1 MPTVRHLAFTCKEPT
16 KIADFLHDVF
26 GLEILY
32 KNPGGTSVL
41 SDGETNIT
49 LNTAE
54 FEYPWHFGLEMS
66 SEEIAGRRSLLGRMG
81 APTNDGVADGRPV
94 EAFTKTPEGQR
105 IDMAPFWPTMPGQNR
120 RNREATILDESEV
133 ARLKDLPK
141 IRHIAFCCKE
151 PDKIADFM
159 AEALD
164 FEVLYH
170 TPPAVVVLS
179 DGNINFTLLTE
190 TFLDEDPVSWHFG
203 VEMPAEK
210 IQALRPILEEMGV
223 DVHDGVRDGRPVDLF
238 IHTPEG
244 HRIDI
249 APFWPTK
256 KGQSRRPQDA
266 AAGNAR
272 AS

>member
-1 MPTVRHLAFTCKEPT
+1 MPTVRHLAFTCKEPV

-32 KNPGGTSVL
+32 KNPGGTAVL

-49 LNTAE
+49 LNTAS
-54 FEYPWHFGLEMS
+54 FEYPWHFGLEMP
-66 SEEIAGRRSLLGRMG
+66 SEEIAGRRSLLERMG
-81 APTNDGVADGRPV
+81 APTAGGVGDGRPV

-105 IDMAPFWPTMPGQNR
+105 IDMAPFWPTRPGQNR
-120 RNREATILDESEV
+120 RQRDELALDETEQ
-133 ARLKDLPK
+133 ARLSNLPK

-151 PDKIADFM
+151 PDKVADFL
-159 AEALD
+159 AEGLD

-179 DGNINFTLLTE
+179 DGNINFTLLPE
-190 TFLDEDPVSWHFG
+190 AFLHEDPVPWHFG
-203 VEMPAEK
+203 LEMPADK
-210 IQALRPILEEMGV
+210 IQALRPVLEEMGIEL
-223 DVHDGVRDGRPVDLF
+223 HEGVGDGRPVDKF

-256 KGQSRRPQDA
+256 QGQSRRPQDA
-266 AAGNAR
+266 AASQA
-272 AS
+272 